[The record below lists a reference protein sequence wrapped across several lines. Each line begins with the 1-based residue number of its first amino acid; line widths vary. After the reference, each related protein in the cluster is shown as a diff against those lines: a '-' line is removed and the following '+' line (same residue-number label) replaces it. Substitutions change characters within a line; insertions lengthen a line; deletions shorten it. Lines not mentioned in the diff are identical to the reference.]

1 MAKKQEPK
9 GPKYDAPLVIK
20 LWEGGMRPSEIRRS
34 DKPGV
39 KGISSPFVSRILF
52 GTTFE
57 NHQTPEQKAR
67 LKEELRRRKER
78 RDAEDK
84 QAKGGK

>member
-9 GPKYDAPLVIK
+9 GPKYDAALVITM
-20 LWEGGMRPSEIRRS
+20 WEGGARPSEIRQS
-34 DKPGV
+34 DRPGV

-57 NHQTPEQKAR
+57 DGQTAEQKTR
-67 LKEELRRRKER
+67 HKEELRRRKELHE
-78 RDAEDK
+78 AE
-84 QAKGGK
+84 AKKAVEPA